1 MVKFSAK
8 IHTTVEN
15 MNHDFQVTEI
25 KPIMGR
31 LSLFCSTV
39 LVIFGVAAVSD
50 LATSLGQQNMTSN
63 DVSASSQ
70 SDCAE
75 VNMQTGGNMT
85 TSSFG
90 DNESDGDGGILEGIF
105 GGGGAVASTVLFPA
119 AAATSY
125 EGELASNCIGLIV
138 TVDVVGAGTAQASDF
153 VIEVSSSTSDTS
165 IELDPNP
172 FTFSG
177 DEAGTRL
184 TYVLYDMPFYEI
196 NYDVNVIEEP
206 NGDYSTDYVGCTGT
220 WESGEYKQ
228 CMITINYE
236 ALVPDYTDPGPISNP
251 EPVPESVLPANIL
264 PANILP
270 TISDTSPVPLLADMY
285 PLLLVTGIV
294 ILGGIGLGKYNRNRR
309 SGRRIKISPSAVVDI
324 TTKGGKGQ

>member
-1 MVKFSAK
+1 
-8 IHTTVEN
+8 
-15 MNHDFQVTEI
+15 
-25 KPIMGR
+25 
-31 LSLFCSTV
+31 
-39 LVIFGVAAVSD
+39 
-50 LATSLGQQNMTSN
+50 MTS
-63 DVSASSQ
+63 DEVSASSQ
-70 SDCAE
+70 SDCVG
-75 VNMQTGGNMT
+75 VNMQSGGNMT

-90 DNESDGDGGILEGIF
+90 DSESNGVGGILEGIF
-105 GGGGAVASTVLFPA
+105 GGGGAVASTVLFPV

-125 EGELASNCIGLIV
+125 EGDLASNCIGLIV

-172 FTFSG
+172 FTFWG
-177 DEAGTRL
+177 NEAGTEL
-184 TYVLYDMPFYEI
+184 IYVLYDMPFYEI

-236 ALVPDYTDPGPISNP
+236 ALVPEYTDPGPISNP
-251 EPVPESVLPANIL
+251 ESVPEYTDPGPISNPESVPESVL

-285 PLLLVTGIV
+285 PLFLVTGIV
-294 ILGGIGLGKYNRNRR
+294 ILGGIGLSKYNRNRR
-309 SGRRIKISPSAVVDI
+309 AGRKIKIPPSAVVDI